1 MAFTI
6 LVFSLPFSIHAQE
19 EPKAAEP
26 AAIQGPSD
34 RTSDDILS
42 ADGTSDEEAA
52 DRSDGTAPAG
62 RLPGISPGDQKPPA
76 EKELPG
82 LLKDTEGFTHSIE
95 ETVAEGSERL
105 GLWVRL
111 GIAVAIVV
119 GQILLIRLV
128 WFLFKVLNLKILALG
143 KAKFKPLRI
152 KSYRLLDTKQ
162 LLEIIFF
169 FLKIAKYVVTVL
181 QLIITIPIVFSLFT
195 ITEKLAS
202 KLFGYILNPLKNIVL
217 GIINYIPNLF
227 TIIVIIVVARYV
239 LRSLRF
245 FSTQIERGKLVI
257 PGFYPDWA
265 QPTFNIL
272 RFLLYAFVVAIV
284 YPYLPGSDSAIF
296 QGVSVF
302 VGIIFSL
309 GSSSAIGNL
318 VAGVVITYMRPFKI
332 GDRIKLNDVT
342 GFVVEKSPIVTRI
355 KTHKNEYVTFPNVM
369 ILNSSIVN
377 YHTSSD
383 EDEEGLIL
391 YANITFG
398 YSTPWQTVQAILI
411 EAAMK
416 TKYVQP
422 DPKPF
427 VLQTA
432 MDDFYANYQINLFTK
447 EVNKVPAIYSDLYK
461 NIQNGFHAAGIDMTV
476 AHFRSNL
483 PASPYTPPP
492 EEPEDA
498 PAEGDSEKRAAAGTA
513 APPVSK

>member
-1 MAFTI
+1 MIRVVFLLII
-6 LVFSLPFSIHAQE
+6 LALSFPFGISAQDGP
-19 EPKAAEP
+19 EPSGP
-26 AAIQGPSD
+26 AAVQSPEGPPE
-34 RTSDDILS
+34 T
-42 ADGTSDEEAA
+42 E
-52 DRSDGTAPAG
+52 
-62 RLPGISPGDQKPPA
+62 KPP
-76 EKELPG
+76 EETLPG
-82 LLKDTEGFTHSIE
+82 LLADTENFTQNIE
-95 ETVAEGSERL
+95 DKVAEESERL
-105 GLWVRL
+105 GLWTRM
-111 GIAVAIVV
+111 GIAAAIVV
-119 GQILLIRLV
+119 GQILLIRLI
-128 WFLFKVLNLKILALG
+128 WFLFTVLNIKVMAFG
-143 KAKFKPLRI
+143 KAKFKPLHI
-152 KSYRLLDTKQ
+152 KTYRLLDTAQ
-162 LLEIIFF
+162 ILEIIFF

-181 QLIITIPIVFSLFT
+181 QLIITIPILFSLFT

-202 KLFGYILNPLKNIVL
+202 KLFGYILTPLKNIAL
-217 GIINYIPNLF
+217 GIVNYIPNLF

-245 FSTQIERGKLVI
+245 FSTQIEKGKLVF

-272 RFLLYAFVVAIV
+272 RFLLYAFVIAIV

-332 GDRIKLNDVT
+332 GDRIKLNEVT

-355 KTHKNEYVTFPNVM
+355 KTHKNEYVTFPNIM

-377 YHTSSD
+377 YNTSSD
-383 EDEEGLIL
+383 EDEDGLIL
-391 YANITFG
+391 YADITFG

-411 EAAMK
+411 KAALK
-416 TKYVQP
+416 TVYVQP
-422 DPKPF
+422 EPKPF

-447 EVNKVPAIYSDLYK
+447 DVDKVPAIYSDLFK
-461 NIQNGFHAAGIDMTV
+461 NIQNGFHSAGIDMTV

-483 PASPYTPPP
+483 PAAPYEPPQDAG
-492 EEPEDA
+492 EDDLKEGADA
-498 PAEGDSEKRAAAGTA
+498 PYKE
-513 APPVSK
+513 